1 MSEFRMPFLGA
12 DMEGGTVVEWLKQ
25 PGDGVSHGE
34 IIAVIETEKGAIE
47 IEVFEDGILR
57 DIEAAVGEFR
67 GVGDVLATI
76 EGEAGAAVPTPPA
89 PPEKRAPT
97 AVPEA
102 YHGRARVSPAARR
115 RAEELG
121 VDLAQVKGSGGGG
134 AITLDDVEAA
144 AKGIEAEQAPAER
157 PEKVSKGIDIPRM
170 RTAIAAAMARSKREI
185 PHYYVSATIDV
196 TTMTTWLS
204 ARNEKASV
212 AERVLPVVPLIKA
225 AALALAQVPA
235 LNGFWTEDTFHES
248 ADVNV
253 GVAIALR
260 GGGLAA
266 PAILG
271 TDGLSIDEL
280 MAKLRDLSGRVRQG
294 HMRGSEI
301 GGATFTVSS
310 VGEGNVE
317 SLMPIIYPPQVG
329 ILGIG
334 SISERP
340 WVVGGDVRAR
350 QLVTATL
357 AGDHR
362 AGDGRLGAHYLEIF
376 ERLLQEP
383 NAL

>member
-1 MSEFRMPFLGA
+1 MPFLGA
-12 DMEGGTVVEWLKQ
+12 DMEGGKVVEWLKQ
-25 PGDGVSHGE
+25 PGDPVSHGE

-47 IEVFEDGILR
+47 IEVFEDGILK
-57 DIEAAVGEFR
+57 DIAAPIGEFR
-67 GVGDVLATI
+67 GVGDVLAMI
-76 EGEAGAAVPTPPA
+76 EGEAGAAAPPA
-89 PPEKRAPT
+89 AAPPKEELPAAAPSE
-97 AVPEA
+97 VF
-102 YHGRARVSPAARR
+102 HGRARVSPAARR

-121 VDLAQVKGSGGGG
+121 VDLAQVSGSGGGG
-134 AITLDDVEAA
+134 AITITDVESAAKGVAVEAA
-144 AKGIEAEQAPAER
+144 AP
-157 PEKVSKGIDIPRM
+157 SKGIDIPRM

-196 TTMTTWLS
+196 TPMTDWLS
-204 ARNEKASV
+204 ARNEAASV

-225 AALALAQVPA
+225 AALALTQVSA
-235 LNGFWTEDTFHES
+235 LNGSWAEDAFQES
-248 ADVNV
+248 ADINV

-280 MAKLRDLSGRVRQG
+280 MAKLRDLTSRVRAG

-301 GGATFTVSS
+301 GGPTFTLSS

-340 WVVGGDVRAR
+340 WVVGGELRAR

-362 AGDGRLGAHYLEIF
+362 ASDGRVGARFLEIF
-376 ERLLQEP
+376 DRLLQEP
-383 NAL
+383 DAL

>member
-1 MSEFRMPFLGA
+1 MPFLGA

-34 IIAVIETEKGAIE
+34 IITVIETEKGAIE

-57 DIEAAVGEFR
+57 EITAAVGEFR

-76 EGEAGAAVPTPPA
+76 EGEGGLAAP
-89 PPEKRAPT
+89 R
-97 AVPEA
+97 PEA
-102 YHGRARVSPAARR
+102 APKKAAPVVAPSKPYHGRARVSPAARR
-115 RAEELG
+115 RAEEIG
-121 VDLAQVKGSGGGG
+121 VDIAQVKGSGRGG
-134 AITLDDVEAA
+134 AVTIADVESAAKGAKAEGEAA
-144 AKGIEAEQAPAER
+144 APR
-157 PEKVSKGIDIPRM
+157 KGIDIARM

-196 TTMTTWLS
+196 TAMTSWLS
-204 ARNEKASV
+204 ARNEEMSV
-212 AERVLPVVPLIKA
+212 TERVLPVVPLVKA
-225 AALALAQVPA
+225 AALALRQVPA
-235 LNGFWTEDTFHES
+235 LNGLWSDDAFHES
-248 ADVNV
+248 ADINLGV
-253 GVAIALR
+253 GIALR

-271 TDGLSIDEL
+271 TDGLSIDDL
-280 MAKLRDLSGRVRQG
+280 MAKLRDLTGRVRAG

-317 SLMPIIYPPQVG
+317 SLTPIIYPPQVG

-340 WVVGGDVRAR
+340 WVVDGDVCAR

-362 AGDGRLGAHYLEIF
+362 ASDGRVGARFLELF
-376 ERLLQEP
+376 DRLLQEP
-383 NAL
+383 EAL